1 MNYFVNFSVCEGLR
15 LLKSFFVKNKSK
27 IYFFKYFPAVAK
39 KKRCF
44 LLNNYLDTRNIDRD
58 HTDIG
63 IISWIQVR

>member
-15 LLKSFFVKNKSK
+15 LLKSFFLSETNQKL
-27 IYFFKYFPAVAK
+27 IFFKYFPAVAK

-63 IISWIQVR
+63 IIS